1 MSHNRW
7 TRQNKAMK
15 ELHQINRL
23 WFRARHKLT
32 EDQAAEISAILDQV
46 GMPLLELKNILDD
59 AGRTDY

>member
-23 WFRARHKLT
+23 WFKARFKLT
-32 EDQAAEISAILDQV
+32 EDQAAQISAILDDI
-46 GMPLLELKNILDD
+46 GMPLLELKEILND
-59 AGRTDY
+59 AGREND